1 MDGCTDEDKHIPGVL
16 WNILMITPSY
26 SKTSVKH
33 FNHDPQEVNVAICDF
48 IVSLFKYML
57 ASINQTR
64 YLLNKYKVDFW

>member
-1 MDGCTDEDKHIPGVL
+1 
-16 WNILMITPSY
+16 MITPSY

-64 YLLNKYKVDFW
+64 YLLNKYKVDF